1 MTLTENKSRNES
13 LYKEN
18 SQNRKKTRKLQAPL
32 MTLLITILS
41 FLRHMLNNSFRL
53 HFFLLLN
60 IACYGRLYIIYI
72 QLIGYQPYVSSHITL
87 YLYERWKPFDFKFRL
102 FNYRYCSTVTSFH
115 PFPCS

>member
-1 MTLTENKSRNES
+1 MTLTENKSRNEN

-18 SQNRKKTRKLQAPL
+18 SQNRKKNEKITSTFGDPFNNYFV
-32 MTLLITILS
+32 LLAAYVKQFFSTT
-41 FLRHMLNNSFRL
+41 
-53 HFFLLLN
+53 FFLLLN
-60 IACYGRLYIIYI
+60 IACYGRLYIIYL